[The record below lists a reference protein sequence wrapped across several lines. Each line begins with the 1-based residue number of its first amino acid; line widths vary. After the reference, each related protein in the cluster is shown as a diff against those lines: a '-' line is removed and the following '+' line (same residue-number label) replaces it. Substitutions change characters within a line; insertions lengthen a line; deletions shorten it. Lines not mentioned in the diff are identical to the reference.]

1 VRLRVLKCWGVGAAI
16 SLVAVGCTVFG
27 VHTPLELI
35 GILFGLPLFIV
46 TAEITKGGGGNLDY
60 ALMILFGSVF
70 YGVISYLIWL
80 VVRRVRSKKP
90 ATKI

>member
-1 VRLRVLKCWGVGAAI
+1 MRLLKCWGIGAAI

-46 TAEITKGGGGNLDY
+46 TAEIAKGGGGDSDY
-60 ALMILFGSVF
+60 ALMIVIGSVF
-70 YGVISYLIWL
+70 YGIISYLIWL

-90 ATKI
+90 AIKT